1 MKEQNL
7 RVLPRVLVKSKLFCF
22 ISSLEETKSIDKSE
36 NLYDNVFTLPKLSV
50 SFGVGIVMCCE
61 LFITVN
67 GRCRLW
73 FYVPLRRLKS

>member
-36 NLYDNVFTLPKLSV
+36 NLYDNIFTCPKLSV
-50 SFGVGIVMCCE
+50 FFGVGIV
-61 LFITVN
+61 IVYYIVN
-67 GRCRLW
+67 CLLLSMGDADCGFTCL
-73 FYVPLRRLKS
+73 SED